1 MFALIKR
8 EILDHLVYFIG
19 AAAFSALLIG
29 VSLPAILRYDGRNP
43 PMFPTAI
50 GVSVAAIV
58 IMCICGMGAAQMYL
72 DKTRRI
78 SAYIS
83 TLPVSRNRILI
94 ARIIAG
100 VLAILI
106 LLVPLAVAAA
116 ILLRLLTPPIPM
128 YPGIVLEIFTATFLL
143 AFACYCIGLQSG
155 WNSNAVTPSLGAL
168 GLTCIFAPLVFVKGF
183 GLEIVVILVLF
194 IAASL
199 IRTWHKFTTT
209 SL

>member
-199 IRTWHKFTTT
+199 IRTWYKFTTT